1 LATGLEIKTNLVPVN
16 RHQVSQERIVDSDKA
31 LDEIKDIYYLE
42 DIEQLEAIAD
52 PIRYRMYFRMTEPK
66 TGAQLARALGISRA
80 RAHYHLN
87 ILKEA
92 GLVVFYG
99 ESLSHGITEKYY
111 HGIARFLDFSRL
123 IPKDQQTL
131 VPNEVTL
138 RSFKA
143 AVGFIANLLDWSR
156 EGIAHLKVHEG
167 LGIGFHYILNT
178 ELTPGQFRLV
188 REELAALKDRIIE
201 MEQKNEHADE
211 TLPSV
216 NCRITLFLTP
226 VSDELLEIEPESEE

>member
-1 LATGLEIKTNLVPVN
+1 M
-16 RHQVSQERIVDSDKA
+16 DSDKT
-31 LDEIKDIYYLE
+31 LEGKKDIYYLE

-52 PIRYRMYFRMTEPK
+52 PIRYRMYFMMTAPR

-87 ILKEA
+87 ILKEV
-92 GLVVFYG
+92 GLVKFCG
-99 ESLSHGITEKYY
+99 EGTSHGIIEKYY
-111 HGIARFLDFSRL
+111 QQIAAYVDFSRL

-143 AVGFIANLLDWSR
+143 AVGFIANLLDWSQ

-178 ELTPGQFRLV
+178 EFTPDQFRLV

-201 MEQKNEHADE
+201 MEHENEHSDE
-211 TLPSV
+211 RAPSV
-216 NCRITLFLTP
+216 NCRLTLFLTP

>member
-1 LATGLEIKTNLVPVN
+1 MDSERTNNGSVK
-16 RHQVSQERIVDSDKA
+16 RTIQ
-31 LDEIKDIYYLE
+31 DIYYLE
-42 DIEQLEAIAD
+42 NIEQLETIAD
-52 PIRYRMYFRMTEPK
+52 PIRYRMYFMMTEPK

-87 ILKEA
+87 ILKEV
-92 GLVVFYG
+92 GLVRFCG
-99 ESLSHGITEKYY
+99 EGTSHGIIEKYY
-111 HGIARFLDFSRL
+111 QPVAEYLDFSRL

-167 LGIGFHYILNT
+167 LGIGFHYILNA
-178 ELTPGQFRLV
+178 ELTPDQFRLV
-188 REELAALKDRIIE
+188 REELAVLKNRIIE
-201 MEQKNEHADE
+201 MEHENEHSDE
-211 TLPSV
+211 SLPSV

-226 VSDELLEIEPESEE
+226 VSDDLLEAEAENEE